1 MGKSE
6 FINGVASIS
15 TLLLCFVSCNEA
27 ERLSTDALKN
37 PLIALIEPS
46 RFSNTNAS
54 LQPSDVSNCS
64 TNKGPCYI
72 FELYN
77 ISGVLT
83 NGAMGGVAGADT
95 FCQNAAALLP
105 SSFGSPS
112 EYKAMIMDESGARNL
127 TKNWVLYPNTR
138 YLNIK
143 KSTLNPNDSV
153 LAFTTDSQAM
163 YSAAL
168 VNRII
173 VDGVRPPN
181 TYTFTG
187 IRVDTPGSPGTW
199 LPGDAR
205 SCSNWTST
213 SVGTTYGSIGDP
225 VEFSTYFIDR
235 GYYSGTT
242 CDTQHGIYCVRQ

>member
-1 MGKSE
+1 MRKSE
-6 FINGVASIS
+6 LINGIVSIS
-15 TLLLCFVSCNEA
+15 TVLFCFISCNEA

-37 PLIALIEPS
+37 PLVALIEPS
-46 RFSNTNAS
+46 RFSNADSNS
-54 LQPSDVSNCS
+54 QPNNLSTCS
-64 TNKGPCYI
+64 ANKGSCYI

-77 ISGVLT
+77 IAGVLT
-83 NGAMGGVAGADT
+83 NGAIGGVAGADAL
-95 FCQNAAALLP
+95 CQNAATLLP
-105 SSFGSPS
+105 SSFGSPG

-127 TKNWVLYPNTR
+127 TKNWVLYPNTK

-143 KSTLNPNDSV
+143 KSTLNPSESA

-163 YSAAL
+163 YSATL
-168 VNRII
+168 VNPII
-173 VDGVRPPN
+173 VDGARPPN

-187 IRVDTPGSPGTW
+187 IRIDTPGSQGTW

-205 SCSNWTST
+205 TCFNWTSDA
-213 SVGTTYGSIGDP
+213 VGTTYGSIGDP

-235 GYYSGTT
+235 GYFSGTT